1 MLTINYSQFREN
13 MKSNMD
19 LITDDCETI
28 IVTREQNRN
37 IVMISESAYN
47 NLLENLHLMR
57 EPANYEWLL
66 ESKRQLESGNFEQ
79 HELIEVPDE

>member
-1 MLTINYSQFREN
+1 MLAINYSQFREN

-28 IVTREQNRN
+28 IVTRKQNRN

-47 NLLENLHLMR
+47 NFLENLHLMR